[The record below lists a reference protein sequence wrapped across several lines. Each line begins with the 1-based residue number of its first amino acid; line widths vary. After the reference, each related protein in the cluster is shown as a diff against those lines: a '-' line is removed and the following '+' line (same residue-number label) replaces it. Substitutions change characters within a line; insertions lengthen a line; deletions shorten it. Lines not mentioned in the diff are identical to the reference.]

1 MMDDNEIAGAAKDFG
16 GKIKEGL
23 GSAIG
28 DDDLQAEG
36 LADQVTGKAQKAY
49 GAAKDAIH
57 GAAETVRSAVDAPG
71 EATSAGGFAQPIL
84 DFVKRQPALA
94 LLGTA
99 AASYALALLVHRGKS

>member
-1 MMDDNEIAGAAKDFG
+1 MMDEHEVTGAAKDFG

-23 GSAIG
+23 GSALG
-28 DDDLQAEG
+28 DDALQAEG

-49 GAAKDAIH
+49 GSAKDAIH
-57 GAAETVRSAVDAPG
+57 GAADAVRSAMDAPSEG
-71 EATSAGGFAQPIL
+71 AAAGSFAQPIL
-84 DFVKRQPALA
+84 EFVKRQPALA

>member
-1 MMDDNEIAGAAKDFG
+1 MMDENEVSGAAKDFG

-23 GSAIG
+23 GSAVG
-28 DDDLQAEG
+28 DDDLRAEG

-49 GAAKDAIH
+49 GAAKDTIS
-57 GAAETVRSAVDAPG
+57 GAAEAVRSAVNEQTDG
-71 EATSAGGFAQPIL
+71 SSTAGFVQPVL

-99 AASYALALLVHRGKS
+99 AASYALAILVHGGKR